1 MWAHG
6 VQAQPASNNVSIMV
20 KRLASAAN
28 RNWEGRRLDAQR
40 SVLSENMVDIGIGE
54 LLRTG
59 HFLTGIQVP
68 HTKQSEKLQRLLF
81 SELDLIFF
89 FISLPRKPQVLESA
103 CSCHT

>member
-1 MWAHG
+1 
-6 VQAQPASNNVSIMV
+6 MV

-89 FISLPRKPQVLESA
+89 LFPYLENLRSLNPRAVATPDSSGGMVEL
-103 CSCHT
+103 